1 MGKIPVG
8 ATVDPGDVRAG
19 MSCPSSPTEVQYV
32 FYNNLLKLVQ
42 DVDSLP
48 PPRCPD
54 KGLDEEAGG
63 SCVQRGK
70 TSPHDV
76 IDIKHLSVM
85 AATHTQR
92 QVP

>member
-54 KGLDEEAGG
+54 EGLDEEAGG